1 MFINHN
7 AKKLRTIKDKSHRA
21 AVNQHVQRVWL
32 QKRKPENQK
41 VTELD
46 HLDQPANSS
55 NLQQAG
61 VDDFINIRPD
71 KKLGVSEHSQQSQ
84 QSHANG
90 AMFEKFIWLRY
101 MGCLK
106 PACESIREP
115 MREPAREPTRG
126 RRALKSCERV
136 RWSSGVIRGRVVWLA
151 ETGRPRNEDWV
162 DCVFHL
168 SSETET
174 CCG

>member
-1 MFINHN
+1 M
-7 AKKLRTIKDKSHRA
+7 
-21 AVNQHVQRVWL
+21 
-32 QKRKPENQK
+32 
-41 VTELD
+41 
-46 HLDQPANSS
+46 
-55 NLQQAG
+55 
-61 VDDFINIRPD
+61 DDFISIRPD

-126 RRALKSCERV
+126 RRALPSCERV

-162 DCVFHL
+162 DCVFHRDML
-168 SSETET
+168 WVRRSNWSRDRSRNHHISWDDDRKMLGTT
-174 CCG
+174 FQNAHDPAGWS